1 MCTAGHRV
9 MCLPE
14 EGSSY
19 SLSGRMKSMV
29 LKEGKSMYSVSFA
42 IKVNTADNYL
52 KTKTRAQWQMSVFF
66 SSRNI
71 RTILIDTLGPRF
83 HPQLNW
89 KQKSP
94 CFNILA
100 IKVVKL
106 LLQMKGPYIFLLP

>member
-1 MCTAGHRV
+1 

-52 KTKTRAQWQMSVFF
+52 KTKTRAQWQTSVFF